1 MPTYLIAIE
10 DLFRVNAPTEEEA
23 ERFLL
28 ERLGEEPYIA
38 YHASA
43 VDIETDGDAEGGK
56 ST

>member
-1 MPTYLIAIE
+1 MPIYLIAIE

-43 VDIETDGDAEGGK
+43 VDIETDGDAERGK
-56 ST
+56 SA